1 MRVTTIEATDSGRCF
16 TVFENHCKKSH
27 FSTLRAKRATF
38 IFFKHL
44 NFRAKVVNIQ
54 KNWFE
59 CKIISWMDSSYEG
72 LHWWTHRCF
81 QHQKLPFLARKFKL
95 RLFWWFSNT
104 VCFPIFNASTSFS
117 SFFFSQKSGFKY
129 LRSKHFTTSLILI
142 KPKWYGGSY
151 ALLRTTRW
159 YSRPHLEM
167 WWLAFS
173 TQSHLEKR
181 GPKQIRK
188 CTF

>member
-1 MRVTTIEATDSGRCF
+1 MGHLVTCQTKDEEEEPKEKLFIITFRHLFKIDPKKRRKMRVTTIEATDSGRCF

-81 QHQKLPFLARKFKL
+81 QHQKLPFLARKFKV

-117 SFFFSQKSGFKY
+117 SFFFHRKVDSNTYVLS
-129 LRSKHFTTSLILI
+129 ILLH
-142 KPKWYGGSY
+142 
-151 ALLRTTRW
+151 LL
-159 YSRPHLEM
+159 
-167 WWLAFS
+167 FS
-173 TQSHLEKR
+173 
-181 GPKQIRK
+181 
-188 CTF
+188 